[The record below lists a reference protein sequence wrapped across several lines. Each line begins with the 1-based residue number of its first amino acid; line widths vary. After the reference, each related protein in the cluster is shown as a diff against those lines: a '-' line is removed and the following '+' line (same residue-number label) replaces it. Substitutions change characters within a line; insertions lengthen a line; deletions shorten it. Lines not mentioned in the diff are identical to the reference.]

1 MAEIARGSLTDLVGD
16 EIARLISTRALEPGA
31 RIRQVQLAEELG
43 TSRVPVRE
51 ALRELGERGL
61 VDYHPRRGFRVSTL
75 TLKSAEDVFATR
87 LALER
92 LVVEQ
97 AVRHTDRVAAMTQ
110 LGDMLIAMAEAVH
123 RRDVGTVIEVDL
135 GFHRALAALADNK
148 ILDKVYRLVTERVRP
163 ALALMVPDELHD
175 ELVDQHRR
183 ILTAVKERNL
193 EEAEAALRA
202 HNSYAV
208 DLLRTLLIRQAKA
221 PRSSAETS

>member
-1 MAEIARGSLTDLVGD
+1 MAEIAHGSLTDKVGD
-16 EIARLISTRALEPGA
+16 EIARLISTRALQPGA
-31 RIRQVQLAEELG
+31 RIRQVQLAEQLG

-61 VDYHPRRGFRVSTL
+61 VDYRARRGYRVSTL

-97 AVRHTDRVAAMTQ
+97 VVKRSDQTAAIDQ
-110 LGDMLIAMAEAVH
+110 LGDTLEAMSSAVH
-123 RRDVGTVIEVDL
+123 RRDVSTVIEVDL

-148 ILDKVYRLVTERVRP
+148 ILDKVYHLVTERVRP

-175 ELVDQHRR
+175 ELVEQHRH
-183 ILTAVKERNL
+183 ILQAVTKRDLVAADE
-193 EEAEAALRA
+193 ALRA
-202 HNSYAV
+202 HNAYAV
-208 DLLRTLLIRQAKA
+208 ALLRTLLIRQS
-221 PRSSAETS
+221 RT